1 MLLMEHINFWV
12 RINRLRYI
20 FYIFFVLA
28 ASNKPFTETQSAQTF
43 IKDCL
48 LQGDDPRLKEFC
60 ECCFI
65 EAQKYKSKNLIT
77 THLEMLENQSIN
89 YKEIVEENC
98 MNILF

>member
-1 MLLMEHINFWV
+1 MLLMEHIKFWA

-20 FYIFFVLA
+20 FYIFFILTA
-28 ASNKPFTETQSAQTF
+28 CDKPFTETQSAQTF

-77 THLEMLENQSIN
+77 SHLEMLENQSIN
-89 YKEIVEENC
+89 YKEVVEENC